1 MRNTLVAVVLMAFAT
16 SLSWSAP
23 WEGRRGQQEQPRGP
37 QREQAG
43 PGRGAPPDR
52 RMERDERREGALSQE
67 ERRALHQD
75 LDRANR
81 ELYRRR

>member
-1 MRNTLVAVVLMAFAT
+1 MKNTLVAVLLLAGAA
-16 SLSWSAP
+16 SLSWGAP
-23 WEGRRGQQEQPRGP
+23 WDSRRGGPEPPRGP

-43 PGRGAPPDR
+43 PWRGPPPDR
-52 RMERDERREGALSQE
+52 RMERDDRRDGRLSDE
-67 ERRALHQD
+67 ERRGLHQD